1 MPRIP
6 PELCT
11 RCKGYKLLCGLTSC
25 PILERFRVQ
34 TLATVR
40 IRGRELEGYTPP
52 SAIVG
57 EQGYP
62 RVRVYYM
69 IPPGE
74 EPERAWYYD
83 SPREWAARREPL
95 RSIISLRSSLVSA
108 VINSPVNE
116 PWRLYELELSLAAVS
131 ERPVDSEAVLRK
143 PPIPRLRFDGI
154 TKPVGPSSPADR
166 VRVVSNPRIPRPLEK
181 LIWDDVKA
189 YTAARILYDKG
200 IDVYVIHRAMSL
212 GLLGRTRA
220 RRLVPTRWAITAVD
234 DIISGILRSRIRKY
248 KWIDRVEVRMGEY
261 LGNRFAVILYPGAGS
276 FDWIEAWHPRG
287 LWTRESSEPVV
298 WHVHEDPLGNA
309 TEMDGGFS
317 AARLAVLEHLDKRRE
332 AANAIIVRE
341 ILPTYYAPVGNWHIR
356 EHIRL
361 LMEKPPRI
369 LDTLREAIDYVL
381 SKLTID
387 PRILKS
393 KVPILAG
400 RRQSRLTDYWIP

>member
-1 MPRIP
+1 
-6 PELCT
+6 
-11 RCKGYKLLCGLTSC
+11 
-25 PILERFRVQ
+25 
-34 TLATVR
+34 
-40 IRGRELEGYTPP
+40 
-52 SAIVG
+52 
-57 EQGYP
+57 
-62 RVRVYYM
+62 
-69 IPPGE
+69 
-74 EPERAWYYD
+74 
-83 SPREWAARREPL
+83 
-95 RSIISLRSSLVSA
+95 
-108 VINSPVNE
+108 
-116 PWRLYELELSLAAVS
+116 
-131 ERPVDSEAVLRK
+131 
-143 PPIPRLRFDGI
+143 
-154 TKPVGPSSPADR
+154 
-166 VRVVSNPRIPRPLEK
+166 
-181 LIWDDVKA
+181 
-189 YTAARILYDKG
+189 
-200 IDVYVIHRAMSL
+200 
-212 GLLGRTRA
+212 
-220 RRLVPTRWAITAVD
+220 
-234 DIISGILRSRIRKY
+234 
-248 KWIDRVEVRMGEY
+248 MGEY

-356 EHIRL
+356 EHVRL